1 MAGQTI
7 IITREDDGTYTVEV
21 QEDAQ
26 HQAAE
31 RAAGMTED
39 DDGPKTVQSI
49 DEVLA
54 FVQQEL
60 SEDYGD
66 DEGAEAQAW
75 DQEAAGRDE
84 AGYRKPGSPM
94 MSLA

>member
-39 DDGPKTVQSI
+39 NDGPKTVKSV

-54 FVQQEL
+54 IVQQEL

-66 DEGAEAQAW
+66 DEGAEAW
-75 DQEAAGRDE
+75 NQEAAARDE

>member
-7 IITREDDGTYTVEV
+7 IITCEDDGTYTVEV

-31 RAAGMTED
+31 KAAGMTED
-39 DDGPKTVQSI
+39 DDGPKTVQSV

-54 FVQQEL
+54 IVQQEL
-60 SEDYGD
+60 SETYGD
-66 DEGAEAQAW
+66 DEAAEAQAW
-75 DQEAAGRDE
+75 NSEAASRD
-84 AGYRKPGSPM
+84 AQGYRKPGPA
-94 MSLA
+94 MSM

>member
-7 IITREDDGTYTVEV
+7 TIVCEDDGSYTVTV
-21 QEDAQ
+21 QEDAE

-31 RAAGMTED
+31 QAAGMTED
-39 DDGPKTVQSI
+39 DDGPKTVQSV

-54 FVQQEL
+54 IVQQEL
-60 SEDYGD
+60 SEKYGD

-75 DQEAAGRDE
+75 DQEAAARDDT
-84 AGYRKPGSPM
+84 GYRKPGNPM
-94 MSLA
+94 QPLA